1 MTIAADQGHPMNT
14 HGSVWRGDER
24 LSVWALNQTNTA
36 LRDDAATRSAEALL
50 RSAGLP
56 THPDRTKNWDTFLA
70 LYHAMTHVEP
80 FEAILDAGAERY
92 SAFLPALSRCGYRDL
107 TAINLTFGAP
117 QKADGI
123 TFRNGDITRTG
134 IASQSYAFIACLSV
148 IEHGVDIAAF
158 LQESARL
165 LVPGGRLFLSFDYW
179 EEPVDTRGQH
189 AYGVPIRV
197 FTRRDIDEKNAW
209 LGREGRIINRGCCG
223 FQLQGPGRALAA
235 LRPSLHIREFAAPHR
250 VRSAA
255 VGVLTILVSHDA
267 LARGDLPARP
277 RDV

>member
-1 MTIAADQGHPMNT
+1 MIIAADQGHPMNT

-134 IASQSYAFIACLSV
+134 MASQSYAFIACLSV
-148 IEHGVDIAAF
+148 IEHDVDIAAF

-189 AYGVPIRV
+189 AYGVPIRI
-197 FTRRDIDEKNAW
+197 FTRRDIDEM
-209 LGREGRIINRGCCG
+209 LGWAAKAGLSIEGAADFSCKDRVVHWQRFDLRYTFANLLLRRESDP
-223 FQLQGPGRALAA
+223 LL
-235 LRPSLHIREFAAPHR
+235 
-250 VRSAA
+250 SAF
-255 VGVLTILVSHDA
+255 
-267 LARGDLPARP
+267 
-277 RDV
+277 

>member
-1 MTIAADQGHPMNT
+1 MNT

-24 LSVWALNQTNTA
+24 LCVWALNQTNTA

-80 FEAILDAGAERY
+80 FEAILDAGAEQY

-107 TAINLTFGAP
+107 TGVNLTFGAP

-134 IASQSYAFIACLSV
+134 MASQSYAFIACLSV
-148 IEHGVDIAAF
+148 IEHGVGYRGFSAGKCTFAGPRGAPVLEF
-158 LQESARL
+158 RLLGRTGRHARAARL
-165 LVPGGRLFLSFDYW
+165 W
-179 EEPVDTRGQH
+179 
-189 AYGVPIRV
+189 
-197 FTRRDIDEKNAW
+197 
-209 LGREGRIINRGCCG
+209 
-223 FQLQGPGRALAA
+223 RADPYLYAS
-235 LRPSLHIREFAAPHR
+235 RY
-250 VRSAA
+250 
-255 VGVLTILVSHDA
+255 
-267 LARGDLPARP
+267 
-277 RDV
+277 